1 MMSCCSFF
9 NIERFGSGSSSTF
22 IVIISHSLS
31 RIFSSEIRI
40 FSFDNRTFS
49 FNFSSDARLFSSTAR
64 SFAFVFWAEM
74 SLYTFRCSINS
85 TMFGSTVSFPFP
97 LARSFFVLSRPG
109 GRSGSRMLYS
119 SSS

>member
-1 MMSCCSFF
+1 MISCCNFF

-40 FSFDNRTFS
+40 FSFANRTFS
-49 FNFSSDARLFSSTAR
+49 FNFSSDTRLFSSMAR
-64 SFAFVFWAEM
+64 SFFFVFWAVT
-74 SLYTFRCSINS
+74 SLYIFRCSINS
-85 TMFGSTVSFPFP
+85 TMCGSTFSFSFP
-97 LARSFFVLSRPG
+97 LARSFFVLSGPE
-109 GRSGSRMLYS
+109 GRSGSRTLYS